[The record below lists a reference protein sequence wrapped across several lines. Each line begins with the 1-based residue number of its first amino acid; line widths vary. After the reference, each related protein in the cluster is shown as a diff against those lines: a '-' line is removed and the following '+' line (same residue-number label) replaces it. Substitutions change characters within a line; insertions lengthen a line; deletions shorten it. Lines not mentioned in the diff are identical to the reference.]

1 MDKVKTHAA
10 ANAKANA
17 MLGKLLKDQDYI
29 ELLKLDTVEDVL
41 EYLSYGTHYAKLFS
55 EGEDDAESVELM
67 MKRYFFSAYEKLY
80 HFYIDEYRNF
90 FKALFTRYEVENLKL
105 YLRALSRNEN
115 LSHITSHLIYSS
127 LYSNINYEAL
137 NLVTSIKEFLEAIKG
152 TKYHAVL
159 DPFSDEEP
167 ASMIFHMEMVLDRGY
182 FNQLYESIMALNR
195 TDKQLMLALL
205 GINVDI
211 LNIQWIYR
219 GRKYFDITSEELF
232 NFTLNGGARY
242 DYKELKRFCY
252 MDLDDFR
259 LFISLG
265 EYKAIFQD
273 REYMMERAMERHLY
287 YKLDDF
293 TKKGGLSIALPVVLL
308 FKFEYEIRDLFTIIE
323 GHKYHFQ
330 DIHDLLIR
338 DLRRER

>member
-10 ANAKANA
+10 ANAKAKA
-17 MLGKLLKDQDYI
+17 MLGKLLKDQDYQ
-29 ELLKLDTVEDVL
+29 ELLKLESVEEVI
-41 EYLSYGTHYAKLFS
+41 EYLSLNTHYATLFS
-55 EGEDDAESVELM
+55 DSEDDSESLELL
-67 MKRYFFSAYEKLY
+67 MKRHFFNAYEKLY
-80 HFYIDEYRNF
+80 HFYIDAYRDF

-115 LSHITSHLIYSS
+115 LGHITTHLIYSS
-127 LYSNINYEAL
+127 LYSNINYESL
-137 NLVTSIKEFLEAIKG
+137 NQVTSIKEFLDAIKG
-152 TKYHAVL
+152 TTYYAVL
-159 DPFSDEEP
+159 EPFSEEEP
-167 ASMIFHMEMVLDRGY
+167 TSMVFHMEMVLDRGY
-182 FNQLYESIMALNR
+182 FNQLYGSILALNR
-195 TDKQLMLALL
+195 MDKALMLELL
-205 GINVDI
+205 GINIDI

-232 NFTLNGGARY
+232 NFTLNGGERY

-259 LFISLG
+259 LFIIQG
-265 EYKAIFQD
+265 DYKTIFQD
-273 REYMMERAMERHLY
+273 KEYMMERAMERLIY

-293 TKKGGLSIALPVVLL
+293 TKNGGLSIALPVVLL

-323 GHKYHFQ
+323 GHKYHFE